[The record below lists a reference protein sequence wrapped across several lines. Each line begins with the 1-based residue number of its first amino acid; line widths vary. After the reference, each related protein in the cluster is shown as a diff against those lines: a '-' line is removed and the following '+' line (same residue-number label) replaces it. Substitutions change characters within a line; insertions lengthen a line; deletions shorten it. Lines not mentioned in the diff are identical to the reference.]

1 MNDTILNERCGNC
14 KHWKGDREELL
25 KILSNVY
32 NIAAF
37 MDLEHTL
44 ANYGECFTLR
54 AEVCGMPYVNEVE
67 TSGVFGCK
75 LYSARD

>member
-14 KHWKGDREELL
+14 KHWKGDRNNLL
-25 KILSNVY
+25 FLLNDAK

-37 MDLEHTL
+37 MDLEHTF

-75 LYSARD
+75 LYTARD